1 MSYIVLFELPTHS
14 SGTGTGPLFSPN
26 TWTTRLTLLHMN
38 LPFRVVELDGPSLR
52 HEYFTRVFGKRPLV
66 PMIEVPDDQT
76 CADLQEQALAASSSA
91 SQGHENGS
99 VIGGPEFLKNRPG
112 PQERGGRLVMDTM
125 IIARTLHDIFP
136 KLHSPFVPERSASEA
151 SISDLRAGANW
162 AHLLK
167 RGLGNSESRWSW
179 HFELLAPAIAANM
192 DPRVRTFFKSDEK
205 NGKGGWQK
213 LLALDRGELLARTRR
228 SLRPISHHFS
238 NPVPFSDDSAPPL
251 FLQSPT
257 RPGLSDAVIFGRY
270 AMSAA
275 TDSTLSKAIWA
286 EDPKV
291 AREWFAANRRPEDA
305 ELPVVEGEWDGDI
318 TLPGLQGW
326 IDRMMDWSGGHARSQ
341 LSQEQR
347 PRAKLQASD
356 FE

>member
-1 MSYIVLFELPTHS
+1 MSYIILFELPTHS

-66 PMIEVPDDQT
+66 PMIEAPDDQT
-76 CADLQEQALAASSSA
+76 CAALQEQALAASSSA
-91 SQGHENGS
+91 SQGHENG
-99 VIGGPEFLKNRPG
+99 N
-112 PQERGGRLVMDTM
+112 
-125 IIARTLHDIFP
+125 
-136 KLHSPFVPERSASEA
+136 LHSPFVPERSASEA

-275 TDSTLSKAIWA
+275 TDSALSKAIWA

-291 AREWFAANRRPEDA
+291 AREWFAANRRPKDA
-305 ELPVVEGEWDGDI
+305 ELPFVEGEWDGDI
-318 TLPGLQGW
+318 ALPGLQGW
-326 IDRMMDWSGGHARSQ
+326 IDRVSAVAFQPPGA
-341 LSQEQR
+341 L
-347 PRAKLQASD
+347 
-356 FE
+356 